1 MIVRI
6 DLQGMKRLAGRGLFH
21 EIWRA
26 KWGVGCFC
34 GGVKLPVHEV
44 EAEIRA
50 AVRPEQGR
58 LLLKAPTG
66 SGKSTTVPTMVR
78 AEVEGQVIV
87 VQPRRMA
94 ARLLAEFVA
103 RQVGTPLGKGVGYAI
118 RFESKAGPETEIL
131 FVTDGVLQRML
142 LDDPDL
148 KGVGAVIFDEFHER
162 RLSSDLSLAR
172 VLDLQESTRADL
184 RVVVMSATLEVGG
197 LKEYLEPCELV
208 EAGGR
213 LFPVEIEH
221 RGEGPVGRRGVNRH
235 EGVWDRVAAVVKGE
249 ARELVGGDRILV
261 FLPGLHEIRKSQSL
275 LESASALNGWEILP
289 LYSALSPA
297 AQQAAIRADGSKRV
311 ILSTNVAE
319 TSVTIEGVKVV
330 VDSGLVRQSSYDV
343 ARGFDSLRIEKIARA
358 AAEQRAGRA
367 GRTGPGKCVRLWSE
381 ADHRGRQEFETPEV
395 RRVDLAEAVLFLKK
409 LGVGEVS
416 DFRWL
421 DAPEVARRRE
431 AEDLLHWLGA
441 LKDGGLTE
449 AGAEMSRLP
458 LHPRLAAL
466 VHVGADCLGE
476 VLFVAAAVQGE
487 GVFKRGDRGNKWVDV
502 LEGEPGWKNDFAA
515 EWLAMGA
522 AKAADFQPRECDA
535 MGVLA
540 RGARETWKNFQQ
552 LGRLMQKRGARI
564 KEPDFRQRGE
574 ACARAMLVAFGD
586 RLAVRRDQGSV
597 VCHVVGGRKGKLHAK
612 SVVRQSPL
620 FLAAEIME
628 VEGRERSVILSRG
641 VEIDEG
647 WIAAGEIKE
656 SENVMFDEVARRV
669 VAVKQRTFRGLVLE
683 EKRGGEVDPDLA
695 GELLAQRVSAG
706 DLVLKRW
713 DAKVERWIGRLEF
726 LSAAMPELELPGFD
740 EGDREM
746 AIAQICAGAT
756 TFKEVRDRD
765 PWRVLHEW
773 LSAPQKEAVE
783 AYAPEKITLT
793 NGINTRV
800 LYAAGSEPWCE
811 EKVQR
816 LYGVKETPVIA
827 NGHPLVV
834 KILAPSQRPWQVTS
848 DLAGFWE
855 RGFAQMKKDLA
866 GRYPRQNWSG
876 GAEGDGR

>member
-1 MIVRI
+1 M
-6 DLQGMKRLAGRGLFH
+6 
-21 EIWRA
+21 
-26 KWGVGCFC
+26 
-34 GGVKLPVHEV
+34 HEV
-44 EAEIRA
+44 EGEIRA
-50 AVRPEQGR
+50 AMRAEQGR

-66 SGKSTTVPTMVR
+66 SGKSTTVPTMLR
-78 AEVEGQVIV
+78 GEVEGQVIV

-103 RQVGTPLGKGVGYAI
+103 RQLGTPLGKGVGYAI

-142 LDDPDL
+142 LDDPEL
-148 KGVGAVIFDEFHER
+148 EGVGAVIFDEFHER

-172 VLDLQESTRADL
+172 VLELQESSREDL
-184 RVVVMSATLEVGG
+184 RVVVMSATLEEGG
-197 LKEYLEPCELV
+197 LREYLEPCEMV
-208 EAGGR
+208 ETGGR
-213 LFPVEIEH
+213 LFPVEVEH
-221 RGEGPVGRRGVNRH
+221 RGGKPVGRRGMNRH
-235 EGVWDRVAAVVKGE
+235 EEVWDRVVAAVKVE
-249 ARELVGGDRILV
+249 AKELVGGDRILV
-261 FLPGLHEIRKSQSL
+261 FLPGMHEIRKSHGL
-275 LESASALNGWEILP
+275 LENTSAMKGWEILP
-289 LYSALSPA
+289 LYSSLSPS
-297 AQQAAIRADGSKRV
+297 AQQAAIKADGSKRV

-343 ARGFDSLRIEKIARA
+343 SRGFDSLRIEKIARA
-358 AAEQRAGRA
+358 SAEQRAGRA

-381 ADHRGRQEFETPEV
+381 TDHRGRAEFETPEV

-409 LGVGEVS
+409 LGVGEVGE
-416 DFRWL
+416 FRWL
-421 DAPEVARRRE
+421 DAPEKARQEE

-441 LKDGGLTE
+441 LEGGELTE

-458 LHPRLAAL
+458 LHPRLASL
-466 VHVGADCLGE
+466 VHAGVDCLGE

-487 GVFKRGDRGNKWVDV
+487 GIFKRGDRGNKWVDV

-515 EWLAMGA
+515 EWLAMWS
-522 AKAADFQPRECDA
+522 AKQADFRPRECEG

-574 ACARAMLVAFGD
+574 ACAKAMLRAFGD

-597 VCHVVGGRKGKLHAK
+597 VCDVVGGRRGKLHAK

-620 FLAAEIME
+620 FLAAEILE
-628 VEGRERSVILSRG
+628 VEGRERTVILSRG
-641 VEIDEG
+641 VEIDES
-647 WIAAGEIKE
+647 WIPAGEIQE
-656 SENVMFDEVARRV
+656 SENVIFDEGVRRV
-669 VAVKQRTFRGLVLE
+669 VAVKQRSFRGLVLE
-683 EKRGGEVDPDLA
+683 EKRGGEVDADLA
-695 GELLAQRVSAG
+695 GGLLAERVIAG
-706 DLVLKRW
+706 ELVLKKW
-713 DAKVERWIGRLEF
+713 DAKVEKWIARLAF

-756 TFKEVRDRD
+756 TFKEVRERD
-765 PWRVLHEW
+765 PWRVLSEW
-773 LSAPQKEAVE
+773 LSAPQKQAVE
-783 AYAPEKITLT
+783 SFAPEKITLI
-793 NGINTRV
+793 NGVNTRV
-800 LYAAGSEPWCE
+800 LYALGSEPWCE

-834 KILAPSQRPWQVTS
+834 KILAPNQRPWQVTS
-848 DLAGFWE
+848 DLPGFWE

-866 GRYPRQNWSG
+866 GRYPKHNWE
-876 GAEGDGR
+876 GA